1 MYNLLNRCFR
11 STRAAAAVEF
21 ALLVP
26 IILLTTAVI
35 VELGRGLAQAQAV
48 EKGLRGGVMV
58 AARSSWPMDTEQE
71 DTVIRMVITGT
82 VKKCGV
88 DPGFCSYLVDG
99 WDDPGS
105 VTITPKTCPAGT
117 DTGECI
123 EATNYYEITATVPY
137 VELLPGIAGM
147 FGLADVTVKTVH
159 AQVYIGN

>member
-1 MYNLLNRCFR
+1 MYNLLNRCFQ

-58 AARSSWPMDTEQE
+58 AARSSSPMTSAEK
-71 DTVIRMVITGT
+71 TVVKRMVMTGT
-82 VKKCGV
+82 VATGGT
-88 DPGFCSYLVDG
+88 PLVDG
-99 WDDPGS
+99 W
-105 VTITPKTCPAGT
+105 T
-117 DTGECI
+117 DTNSVVISETTTVVNGEDI
-123 EATNYYEITATVPY
+123 EVVTLTATVPY
-137 VELLPGIAGM
+137 VELLPGVAGM